1 MSKSYILD
9 KDILFAATKMD
20 REIIILSE
28 VNQRQISWY
37 NIYVELNEWY
47 KQTYLQRRNRLTDI
61 EKNMVTKVENRERD
75 KLEFYD

>member
-1 MSKSYILD
+1 MSRSYILD

-61 EKNMVTKVENRERD
+61 EKNIWLPKWKIGREIN
-75 KLEFYD
+75 

>member
-20 REIIILSE
+20 QEIIILSE

-47 KQTYLQRRNRLTDI
+47 KETYLQRRNRLTDI
-61 EKNMVTKVENRERD
+61 EKNIWLPKWKIEREIN
-75 KLEFYD
+75 

>member
-75 KLEFYD
+75 KLEF